1 MKGTF
6 FDRVLG
12 PKSGPEDFAGEPN
25 CLCRVCDTGKPDG
38 ACREAESI
46 QKSLPRR
53 QQSGFNTT
61 TKRVGKMFFFCP
73 GCIGAHLASLNR
85 NLGALPKMVDFL
97 ISR

>member
-61 TKRVGKMFFFCP
+61 TKRVGKMLFSCP
-73 GCIGAHLASLNR
+73 RCIGAHLASLNR